1 MIKSPSYDIR
11 FGRLFTSLKLLG
23 MVGLGTGD
31 SNTCWEEEL
40 IFIPNNL
47 ILLVNNLYGN
57 IIHVINSNNN
67 NKVS

>member
-31 SNTCWEEEL
+31 SNTCWEEL

-57 IIHVINSNNN
+57 IIHMINSNNN